1 MELHFAKGFSF
12 QCAGYCWCCCMQ
24 PVVVCVR
31 GRRDENSA
39 RIQITIVCI
48 RSEWKQTRF
57 AYITYG
63 NSETCNKSLFE
74 PIQMHRRCSMLM
86 DSSNRIRL
94 SNHHI
99 VYLNYVWERI
109 VNSSLSIRS
118 EVFCEKL
125 SIYLSAT
132 INIWFNDE
140 NWR

>member
-1 MELHFAKGFSF
+1 MPKGFPFNVLVTVDVVACSLSLCV
-12 QCAGYCWCCCMQ
+12 CAGAGTKI
-24 PVVVCVR
+24 PR
-31 GRRDENSA
+31 ASKLLSFAFDRNDS
-39 RIQITIVCI
+39 
-48 RSEWKQTRF
+48 TRF

-99 VYLNYVWERI
+99 VYLNYAWERI

-125 SIYLSAT
+125 SI
-132 INIWFNDE
+132 
-140 NWR
+140 